1 MFPMRSKLLILPLLL
16 CAMPVFAQAPSA
28 DRQVPRELTD
38 PATVDKLARAMDALA
53 DSFLNLPVGELQAA
67 MEGREA
73 TRADRRKT
81 VRSESKIS
89 ERELRRQIADAK
101 PMMREGFRQLAATL
115 PAMMRSME
123 EVERAVERAATNLP
137 DPTYPKQ

>member
-1 MFPMRSKLLILPLLL
+1 MFPMRLKLLTIPLLL
-16 CAMPVFAQAPSA
+16 CSMPAFAQAP

-38 PATVDKLARAMDALA
+38 PATVEKLAKAMDAIA
-53 DSFLNLPVGELQAA
+53 DSFLKLPVGEFQAA
-67 MEGREA
+67 IEGREPTA
-73 TRADRRKT
+73 GDKRKT

-89 ERELRRQIADAK
+89 ERELRRQIAEAK

-115 PAMMRSME
+115 PAMMKSVE
-123 EVERAVERAATNLP
+123 EMERAVERAATNLP